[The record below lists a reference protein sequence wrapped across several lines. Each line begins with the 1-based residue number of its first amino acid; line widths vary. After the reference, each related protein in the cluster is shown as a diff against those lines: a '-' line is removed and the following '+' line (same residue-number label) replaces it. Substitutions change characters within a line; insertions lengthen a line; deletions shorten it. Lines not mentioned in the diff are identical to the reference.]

1 MQKLTNQQAEA
12 LSAIGAWLKAS
23 KDGGKQYLTLGGY
36 AGTGKTTLLAALRR
50 VLRSNMPTV
59 KVGFVA
65 YTGKAALVLRHK
77 LVEDKILQPGDSIST
92 LHGLMYYS
100 DSGKS
105 ESPKWRK
112 RESLKVD
119 LVVVDEASMVSEE
132 IWNDLISFGR
142 PVLAVG
148 DHGQLPPIG
157 NNFNLMLEPDLK
169 LDKIWRQAADSPI
182 IAVSKLARNGSK
194 IPIMSFGD
202 GVVKLDQADPQTG
215 DIIEEILQ
223 SHDSDT
229 LVLCGYNSTRQKLND
244 HVRVLKGI
252 DSPDPQRNDT
262 IVCLR
267 NSRDTGLSNGQ
278 IGVIEQI
285 TPAVRDDEQ
294 LWWNITADFDGIKF
308 SGFAPREQFGAATTI
323 KTLPKRPKTDT
334 LGLFDFGYGLTVHKA
349 QGSQAKRVLIF
360 EERFPRMT
368 QDEWQRWLYT
378 AVTRA
383 QKELYIIGH

>member
-169 LDKIWRQAADSPI
+169 LDKIDPT
-182 IAVSKLARNGSK
+182 KLKIK
-194 IPIMSFGD
+194 IPH
-202 GVVKLDQADPQTG
+202 P
-215 DIIEEILQ
+215 
-223 SHDSDT
+223 T
-229 LVLCGYNSTRQKLND
+229 LNK
-244 HVRVLKGI
+244 
-252 DSPDPQRNDT
+252 
-262 IVCLR
+262 
-267 NSRDTGLSNGQ
+267 
-278 IGVIEQI
+278 
-285 TPAVRDDEQ
+285 
-294 LWWNITADFDGIKF
+294 
-308 SGFAPREQFGAATTI
+308 
-323 KTLPKRPKTDT
+323 
-334 LGLFDFGYGLTVHKA
+334 
-349 QGSQAKRVLIF
+349 
-360 EERFPRMT
+360 
-368 QDEWQRWLYT
+368 
-378 AVTRA
+378 
-383 QKELYIIGH
+383 